1 MSRTQIH
8 YNLDKIDNLNA
19 NYNLIYGEKSNGKS
33 YQVKHKK
40 GIEKYLK
47 TGRRFILMRR
57 WESDLTSAWIESYFS
72 DVDIQKL
79 TNNKYNC
86 VTKFR
91 NELYLT
97 TMTEDYKK
105 KRGEKIGYAIPISLE
120 QRYSGASFLDVDD
133 IIVEE
138 FMSRGIYIVN
148 EPSKL
153 MTFYSTVDRKR
164 GTTKLWLVGNTVS
177 RVCPYLKDWGLYD
190 IMKNQK
196 QGDINTTIIHNEEND
211 VKIAIE
217 YCRSSGGKTMAIG
230 QAKNMIDKGEWQ
242 TDIQPKL
249 PKSYKAYDILFRF
262 GFQYQSFKF
271 ICEYLVDKQEKKYPC
286 WFIYPYNKN
295 FADNFIV
302 FSDEIKIS
310 PYWQRDIYN
319 ITIKNEKL
327 KHLFQSFREDKIFFS
342 SDMCGTDFKQVID
355 FNIKR

>member
-1 MSRTQIH
+1 
-8 YNLDKIDNLNA
+8 
-19 NYNLIYGEKSNGKS
+19 
-33 YQVKHKK
+33 
-40 GIEKYLK
+40 
-47 TGRRFILMRR
+47 MRR

-211 VKIAIE
+211 VKIAVE

-271 ICEYLVDKQEKKYPC
+271 ICEYLVDKQEKKCPC

-295 FADNFIV
+295 FEDNFIV